1 VTLVIGT
8 ASGSGH
14 AVSLVVLFFVFCLF
28 FLSFSLWVGFGV
40 DGCVCVCVCGGRGS
54 FARVY

>member
-1 VTLVIGT
+1 MTLVIGT

-14 AVSLVVLFFVFCLF
+14 AVSLVVLFLF
-28 FLSFSLWVGFGV
+28 FVCFFSLFRFGW
-40 DGCVCVCVCGGRGS
+40 DLGWMDVCVCGGRGS